1 MNFIDD
7 EKNCHFFVTL
17 KFNYINFYKGKKRML
32 TENHDLEDALKN
44 YLELLK
50 KEKYFEA
57 HEALEEAWH
66 PLRKAN
72 HPLKNLAKGL
82 INGAICFEH
91 IKRNRDDSKRKALSV
106 LKSYERHKHLC
117 VEGIEYFDLFF
128 KASLKIEKLK
138 AQQL

>member
-1 MNFIDD
+1 
-7 EKNCHFFVTL
+7 
-17 KFNYINFYKGKKRML
+17 ML
-32 TENHDLEDALKN
+32 IENHDLEDALKS

-50 KEKYFEA
+50 KEEYFEA

-106 LKSYERHKHLC
+106 LKSFERHKHLC
-117 VEGIEYFDLFF
+117 VKGIEHEELF
-128 KASLKIEKLK
+128 KKSCKYIEELKKII
-138 AQQL
+138 